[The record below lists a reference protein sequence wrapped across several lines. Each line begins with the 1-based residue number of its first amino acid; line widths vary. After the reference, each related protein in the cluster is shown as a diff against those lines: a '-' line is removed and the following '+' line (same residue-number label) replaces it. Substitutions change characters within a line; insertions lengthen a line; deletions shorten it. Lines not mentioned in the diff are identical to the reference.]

1 MGAGWGWPEW
11 AVQPT
16 LDPAGQSELRGG
28 GGLEEWGP
36 CPAPAHT
43 LPSLPRPPQEMVH
56 WFNAL
61 RAARFHYL
69 QVAFP
74 GACDADVSGYCC

>member
-1 MGAGWGWPEW
+1 MAW
-11 AVQPT
+11 
-16 LDPAGQSELRGG
+16 RGG
-28 GGLEEWGP
+28 
-36 CPAPAHT
+36 PAPPPTPASP
-43 LPSLPRPPQEMVH
+43 PSPPQEMVH

-74 GACDADVSGYCC
+74 GASDADVSGCCPRGPCGGLGWGLAQGAETPATDA